1 VEFYPIKPYQAAIQ
15 ERFMARCTK
24 DRGLVGTEDRSSG
37 GCPISLKD
45 EFLINFCAYKCKTTP
60 FLVGIL
66 NFYAGKFEK
75 SYLLDNPQR
84 NGLPFRPARGLLC
97 NAP

>member
-1 VEFYPIKPYQAAIQ
+1 
-15 ERFMARCTK
+15 
-24 DRGLVGTEDRSSG
+24 
-37 GCPISLKD
+37 LKD

-75 SYLLDNPQR
+75 SYLLDS
-84 NGLPFRPARGLLC
+84 PFYHIKPYQAAIQERFMARCTKDRGLVGTEDRSSGNC
-97 NAP
+97 EAIPHGPCDPGGGGEKANGR